1 MIKLDISYFCRDI
14 DALSGF
20 YAAVFGVPHNDA
32 VKSSIYRALDV
43 YGMRIGFH
51 DFRAYE
57 LMELGGREMIAEP
70 KPVGTYISFA
80 VDSKEALDA
89 CLEKAL
95 ALGAKVIKPPYISY
109 YNANQVVL
117 SDPEGNMFR
126 ISHQMEGRKAGSE
139 PPAF

>member
-20 YAAVFGVPHNDA
+20 YAAVFGVPFNDA
-32 VKSSIYRALDV
+32 VKSSIYRGLDV
-43 YGMRIGFH
+43 FGMRIGFH
-51 DFRAYE
+51 DQKAYE
-57 LMELGGREMIAEP
+57 LMNLADRRMTMEP

-80 VDSKEALDA
+80 VESKEALEA
-89 CLEKAL
+89 HLAKAL
-95 ALGAKVIKPPYISY
+95 SLGASIIKEPYVSY

-126 ISHQMEGRKAGSE
+126 ISHQMEGRAPGSE
-139 PPAF
+139 PPAS